1 MRRLAYALVLSAL
14 ALVAVT
20 VVVLGGVALV
30 FPFCMLL
37 SFFILFV
44 SMASEAYFTV
54 QRTPGVERLPEPDLV
69 SMIYNTWLFKT
80 NVKAWAKYAS
90 TLSLL
95 VSVSFGSLFG
105 VFILLGLYETGIVA
119 YVSWFAGLFL
129 TGAIAFGVGTSEHW
143 AEKTEAA
150 AAREE
155 QLHRPI
161 GAQQNC

>member
-1 MRRLAYALVLSAL
+1 MSRLAYALVLSAL

-20 VVVLGGVALV
+20 VVVFGGVALV

-37 SFFILFV
+37 SFFLVFIAI
-44 SMASEAYFTV
+44 ASEAYVTV

-80 NVKAWAKYAS
+80 NVKAWAKYAC

-95 VSVSFGSLFG
+95 ISVFFGSLFG
-105 VFILLGLYETGIVA
+105 VSILLGWYEMGIVA

-143 AEKTEAA
+143 AEKAQAA
-150 AAREE
+150 AEHEE
-155 QLHRPI
+155 QLPR
-161 GAQQNC
+161 